1 MRPTF
6 IILQACFA
14 ACLAA
19 APLGAAA
26 AKAEPAAQLRI
37 LTVSGEGD
45 VKAVPDRA
53 MLTAG
58 VQTQA
63 AKAADALAANRHA
76 MNAVFAELKKQG
88 IPDRAMQTS
97 SLNINPQYDSSAA
110 SVSRGPGK
118 IVGYQV
124 YNGVTVTIDDLGK
137 LGATIDALVSSGAN
151 SMGGISFSI
160 RDPKPLLRQARDAA
174 VKDAID
180 RAQLYAKSA
189 GVALGRIQSINEGS
203 VITPRPMFRAMM
215 ASADVATPIAAGEET
230 VSAQVSVTFEIK

>member
-1 MRPTF
+1 MRWTF
-6 IILQACFA
+6 IILHACFA
-14 ACLAA
+14 ACLVA
-19 APLGAAA
+19 APVRAATA
-26 AKAEPAAQLRI
+26 APPAQSRI
-37 LTVSGEGD
+37 LTVSGEGEE
-45 VKAVPDRA
+45 KAVPDRA

-58 VQTQA
+58 VQTEA
-63 AKAADALAANRHA
+63 PKAADALAANRHA

-88 IPDRAMQTS
+88 VPDRSMQTS
-97 SLNINPQYDSSAA
+97 SLNISPQYDSSA
-110 SVSRGPGK
+110 SSGRGPGK

-189 GVALGRIQSINEGS
+189 GVSLGRILSINEGS

-215 ASADVATPIAAGEET
+215 ATADVTPIAAGEET